1 LPTVCYHAATA
12 VLPQSGSIGNGARWV
27 PEGEVFAATEG
38 EARELEEDAAQA
50 AAVVLSDGTVT
61 LGAQRLKAVLLLTFC
76 LLVTGVFVTGVI
88 AGSTVGAGIGVV
100 VFGALSVLCALRL
113 LRSRVHLRFG
123 PDGLAIRSNFRTR
136 RWAWNDVESFQA
148 FEIHHQYNSTKHVG
162 FDLRRLTPERQSF
175 WQTANR
181 GVSGVDVTLPDGYGL
196 DYRDLA
202 YLLALARDRWA
213 TEHGPSPSALA
224 DLELERAAERVRQ
237 DRLPLVTAALAI
249 GCLVVYVM
257 QTSRHGVFPEPLELQ
272 DFGAVSRDT
281 LADGQWWTLF
291 TAALL
296 HANPIHLV
304 LNLVGLGLF
313 GLLLEREIGWP
324 RLAVLAVSSAAVS
337 SACSVL
343 IHPSG
348 VTVGVSG
355 LIFALVGWALVR
367 DKHRTRALGAIAWPS
382 IVVGLVYTFFTPG
395 TSIGGHLGG
404 LIAGVVLARLLDPRD
419 LLRRPHPS
427 TPVEACGAP
436 TGFDSGEPR
445 WRR

>member
-1 LPTVCYHAATA
+1 V
-12 VLPQSGSIGNGARWV
+12 
-27 PEGEVFAATEG
+27 VFAATEG

-50 AAVVLSDGTVT
+50 AAVVLADGTVT
-61 LGAQRLKAVLLLTFC
+61 LGVGRLKAVLLLGFC
-76 LLVTGVFVTGVI
+76 LLVTAVFGTGVI
-88 AGSTVGAGIGVV
+88 AGSTAAGVGVA
-100 VFGALSVLCALRL
+100 VFGAFAVLCALRL
-113 LRSRVHLRFG
+113 FRSRVHLRFG

-136 RWAWNDVESFQA
+136 RWAWNDVENFRA
-148 FEIHHQYNSTKHVG
+148 FEIQHQYNSTKHVG
-162 FDLRRLTPERQSF
+162 FDLRHLTPERQSF

-196 DYRDLA
+196 DHLALA
-202 YLLALARDRWA
+202 YVLALARDRWA

-224 DLELERAAERVRQ
+224 DLELQRAAALLRH

-249 GCLVVYVM
+249 GCVVVYVM
-257 QTSRHGVFPEPLELQ
+257 QTSRYGAFPESLELEG
-272 DFGAVSRDT
+272 FGAVSDDT
-281 LADGQWWTLF
+281 LEDGEWWTLF

-296 HANPIHLV
+296 HANPIHFA

-313 GLLLEREIGWP
+313 GFLLEREIGWP
-324 RLAVLAVSSAAVS
+324 RLAVLAVFSAAVS

-343 IHPSG
+343 MHPGG

-355 LIFALVGWALVR
+355 VIFALVGWALVR

-436 TGFDSGEPR
+436 TGLDSGEPR